1 MELINKIYD
10 LNTEFLNEIREKVR
24 SNGGIIKLPYYY
36 DEYNYADVDI
46 DKLIADGYDIKEGR
60 SDDNPLITLDGD
72 VEPIAVTL
80 GDIGDSDAI
89 IIIGSDQ
96 YRNRMNQW
104 DNPFCIATILR
115 EINKVLNK

>member
-36 DEYNYADVDI
+36 DEHNYADVDI

-96 YRNRMNQW
+96 YRNCMNQW